1 MLVLNAMQVQ
11 WAVGLSVPFVIKSG
25 GHSEWSTIDD
35 RGVIIDLSKFSEI
48 EVDSETQTAILK
60 GSILSK
66 QVADAL
72 ADVGLFTGEF
82 VTPR

>member
-1 MLVLNAMQVQ
+1 MQVQ
-11 WAVGLSVPFVIKSG
+11 WAVGASVPFVIKSG
-25 GHSEWSTIDD
+25 GHSEWSTIDN
-35 RGVIIDLSKFSEI
+35 RGVIIDLSKFSGI
-48 EVDSETQTAILK
+48 AVDSETQTAILK
-60 GSILSK
+60 GSVLSK

>member
-1 MLVLNAMQVQ
+1 MQVQ